1 MKLQRILFAWGG
13 AALLTMLGA
22 APGLADEKADALLQ
36 EVAKATQATQTLT
49 ADLSLSQAGQGQ
61 NMKFEGKVRL
71 KKPNLARIT
80 FGAPLNQTIASDG
93 KNVWTLLSD
102 NNQYMKQTADP
113 KGRNINGL
121 WAIPVSLFFDPSLLG
136 PLGPVSAAKH
146 QYLGSQTVEGQP
158 FQVVEVS
165 GNQPVAY
172 TMKLYIGANKLIT
185 RAEIEIKQDKAT
197 AKLNAILTNVRTNQ
211 PLATASFAYT
221 PPKTAKLQEEPDYE
235 SKLVPV
241 GKEAPKFSLPTA
253 TGSHVELA
261 EALKGKKA
269 VLVNFWFHG

>member
-13 AALLTMLGA
+13 AVLLTALGA

-49 ADLSLSQAGQGQ
+49 ADLSLSQSGQAQ
-61 NMKFEGKVRL
+61 KYEGKVRL
-71 KKPNLARIT
+71 KRPNLARIT

-93 KNVWTLLSD
+93 KTLWTLTAE
-102 NNQYMKQTADP
+102 NQYTKQATDP

-121 WAIPVSLFFDPSLLG
+121 WAIPVSLFFDPGSLG
-136 PLGPVSAAKH
+136 PLGPVSATKR
-146 QYLGSQTVEGQP
+146 QYAGNETVAGQT

-165 GNQPVAY
+165 GNQPVTY
-172 TMKLYIGANKLIT
+172 TMKLYVSANKLIT
-185 RAEIEIKQDKAT
+185 RAEIAIKQDKET

-221 PPKTAKLQEEPDYE
+221 PPKTAKLYEEPDYE